1 MGDNRISDGMIC
13 AFGDGKDTCQVVKID
28 YDDFDSNT
36 TMTMSITIAMTMTMT
51 LMTRIIMTNNDDLIP
66 HLRATAEDR

>member
-36 TMTMSITIAMTMTMT
+36 TMTMTMT
-51 LMTRIIMTNNDDLIP
+51 N
-66 HLRATAEDR
+66 LRATAEDR